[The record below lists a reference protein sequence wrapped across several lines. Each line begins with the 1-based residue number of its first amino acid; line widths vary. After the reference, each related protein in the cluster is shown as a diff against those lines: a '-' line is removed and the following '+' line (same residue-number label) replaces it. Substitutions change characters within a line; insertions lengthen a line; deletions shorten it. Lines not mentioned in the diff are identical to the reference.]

1 MDGELIASGT
11 CEVNRDRGE
20 VTMWPSFEVHA
31 LERERGPL
39 MLTLDDMRVLNI
51 SERHLTFKL
60 QGEAE
65 QRISVY
71 RLRIVPSV
79 PEHLAAGY
87 TPAMEQDD
95 ASEGELEL
103 MERVRADEAAR
114 MGAKD

>member
-1 MDGELIASGT
+1 
-11 CEVNRDRGE
+11 
-20 VTMWPSFEVHA
+20 
-31 LERERGPL
+31 
-39 MLTLDDMRVLNI
+39 VLNI

-71 RLRIVPSV
+71 RLRIVPTV

-95 ASEGELEL
+95 ASEAEL